1 MLAGAHYQET
11 SLRVHHAAAKSNH
24 PVAKV
29 AATAAGAVGA
39 VVGTL
44 AGLGLATLTFNGS
57 VVFPTIAETARKFND
72 KTYDAFTGK

>member
-1 MLAGAHYQET
+1 MRVERAAGKT
-11 SLRVHHAAAKSNH
+11 H
-24 PVAKV
+24 PVAAV

-44 AGLGLATLTFNGS
+44 AGLGLAAVTFDGS

-72 KTYDAFTGK
+72 KTYDVFK